1 MKLNPQVK
9 QELLTYLKN
18 RLTNKTKPK
27 ITVIAPY
34 ELSQQ
39 DISDIKNKIPM
50 LSEAEITVSVDTSI
64 MAGIII
70 QYGSQMIDLSL
81 KSEIKKLE
89 HRLYDTA

>member
-1 MKLNPQVK
+1 
-9 QELLTYLKN
+9 
-18 RLTNKTKPK
+18 
-27 ITVIAPY
+27 
-34 ELSQQ
+34 
-39 DISDIKNKIPM
+39 
-50 LSEAEITVSVDTSI
+50 